1 MAKVFFADT
10 SVFPEKRKVYA
21 AVFPVVEEMGVVTV
35 VYGGRVFDDGDASFY
50 LRCYGNPGDGESLFP
65 VTAWF
70 DNDTIPENV
79 YVDTKNWDYDGKT
92 IRIDFRK
99 AE

>member
-10 SVFPEKRKVYA
+10 SVFPEERKVYA
-21 AVFPVVEEMGVVTV
+21 AVFPVVEKMGVVTV

-50 LRCYGNPGDGESLFP
+50 LRCYGNPGDGE
-65 VTAWF
+65 TAWF